1 MTKKA
6 AHHLHNGASGAAITV
21 HIDHSDT
28 RTAITRV
35 DEGII
40 HICLAGSH
48 TNQDLLAFLAGVL
61 QVPARQLEIVG
72 GEGGDDKLITVLN
85 LDSAAVEKRI
95 LAAMK

>member
-21 HIDHSDT
+21 HVDHAAT
-28 RTAITRV
+28 GTAITRV

-40 HICLAGSH
+40 HICLSGDQ

-61 QVPARQLEIVG
+61 QVPARALEIVG
-72 GEGGDDKLITVLN
+72 GESGDDKLITVLN

-95 LAAMK
+95 LAAIK